1 MLDYFPH
8 APIIG
13 HPKADP
19 FLRRERSFMERYV
32 QFFQEFFT
40 ECGVD
45 RRLFSQLS
53 KEGGSL
59 RYASRRGLD
68 IMVTEGDAAPG
79 LPGWQVIETPGHAQ
93 SHIALYREADGVLI
107 GGDHLLVHIS
117 PNPMME
123 PPAEGE
129 TERPKPLLQY
139 NESLQK
145 MLQYDIARSLNG
157 HGDDATD
164 IPSLVRERLDK
175 QRQRAERVLEMVKE
189 RPHTVFDV
197 CQKLF
202 PTAYERQLML
212 TMSETIG
219 QLDYLEANGYV
230 TKNRKL
236 ADTFTKRWGVGVRLK
251 GRHVVITGASGGIGE
266 QIAYE
271 AARQGGVPVLLAR
284 SEERLKAISARIEA
298 ETGIRAPYASL
309 DVSDRG
315 MIERLFPSS
324 LRILARSMCWSTTPG
339 LASFAM
345 SRTSTWMKWRGCL
358 PSTSSASSP
367 VRRRCILI

>member
-1 MLDYFPH
+1 MNEERVHRITVPTPFPVGDVHMYVIAGDRLTLVDAGVKTEEAWQRFVHRLAEIGYRPEEIEQIVITHHHPDHVGLLDYFPH

-19 FLRRERSFMERYV
+19 FLRRERAFMERYV
-32 QFFQEFFT
+32 RFFEGFFT

-45 RRLFSQLS
+45 RRLFSRLS

-59 RYASRRGLD
+59 RYASRRAVD
-68 IMVTEGDAAPG
+68 IAVTDGDAVPG
-79 LPGWQVIETPGHAQ
+79 LPRWRVIETPGHAQ
-93 SHIALYREADGVLI
+93 SHIVLYREEDGLLI

-139 NESLQK
+139 NESLEK
-145 MLQYDIARSLNG
+145 MLNYDIVRSLNG

-164 IPSLVRERLDK
+164 IRSLVRERLTK
-175 QRQRAERVLEMVKE
+175 QRQRAERVLDMVKE
-189 RPHTVFDV
+189 RPQTVFDV

-202 PTAYERQLML
+202 PSVYERQLML

-230 TKNRKL
+230 TKKQE
-236 ADTFTKRWGVGVRLK
+236 A
-251 GRHVVITGASGGIGE
+251 GRYV
-266 QIAYE
+266 YE
-271 AARQGGVPVLLAR
+271 AAGVSVC
-284 SEERLKAISARIEA
+284 
-298 ETGIRAPYASL
+298 G
-309 DVSDRG
+309 
-315 MIERLFPSS
+315 
-324 LRILARSMCWSTTPG
+324 
-339 LASFAM
+339 
-345 SRTSTWMKWRGCL
+345 
-358 PSTSSASSP
+358 
-367 VRRRCILI
+367 

>member
-1 MLDYFPH
+1 MNKERVHRITVPTPFPVGDVHMYVIAGDRLTLVDAGVKTEEAWERFVQCLGEIGYQPKDIEQIVITHHHPDHVGLLDYFPH
-8 APIIG
+8 APVIG

-19 FLRRERSFMERYV
+19 FLRRDRSFVDWYV
-32 QFFQEFFT
+32 RFFEEFFS

-59 RYASRRGLD
+59 RYASRRTVD
-68 IMVTEGDAAPG
+68 IAVTEGDAVPG
-79 LPGWQVIETPGHAQ
+79 MPGWQVIETPGHAQ
-93 SHIALYREADGVLI
+93 SHIALYRQDDGLLI
-107 GGDHLLVHIS
+107 GGDHLLLHIS

-129 TERPKPLLQY
+129 TRRPKPLLQY

-145 MLQYDIARSLNG
+145 MLKYDIARSLNG
-157 HGDDATD
+157 HGEDATD
-164 IPSLVRERLDK
+164 IPALVRERLAK
-175 QRQRAERVLEMVKE
+175 QHQRAERVLEMVKE

-230 TKNRKL
+230 RK
-236 ADTFTKRWGVGVRLK
+236 KQEEG
-251 GRHVVITGASGGIGE
+251 HYI
-266 QIAYE
+266 YE
-271 AARQGGVPVLLAR
+271 AAGVSVC
-284 SEERLKAISARIEA
+284 
-298 ETGIRAPYASL
+298 G
-309 DVSDRG
+309 
-315 MIERLFPSS
+315 
-324 LRILARSMCWSTTPG
+324 
-339 LASFAM
+339 
-345 SRTSTWMKWRGCL
+345 
-358 PSTSSASSP
+358 
-367 VRRRCILI
+367 

>member
-1 MLDYFPH
+1 MNLRKEGNAMNEERVYRITVPTPFPVGDVHMYVIAGDRLTLVDAGVKTEEAWQLFVKQLGEVGYAPEDIEQIVITHHHPDHVGLLDYFPH

-68 IMVTEGDAAPG
+68 IMVTEGDAVPG
-79 LPGWQVIETPGHAQ
+79 MPGWQVIETPGHAQ
-93 SHIALYREADGVLI
+93 SHIALYREADGLLI

-129 TERPKPLLQY
+129 TGRPKPLLQY

-145 MLQYDIARSLNG
+145 MLQYDIVRSLNG

-164 IPSLVRERLDK
+164 IPALVRERLGK

-202 PTAYERQLML
+202 STAYERQLML

-230 TKNRKL
+230 TKKQEAGRYVYE
-236 ADTFTKRWGVGVRLK
+236 AVGVSVC
-251 GRHVVITGASGGIGE
+251 G
-266 QIAYE
+266 
-271 AARQGGVPVLLAR
+271 
-284 SEERLKAISARIEA
+284 
-298 ETGIRAPYASL
+298 
-309 DVSDRG
+309 
-315 MIERLFPSS
+315 
-324 LRILARSMCWSTTPG
+324 
-339 LASFAM
+339 
-345 SRTSTWMKWRGCL
+345 
-358 PSTSSASSP
+358 
-367 VRRRCILI
+367 